1 MRAMNSRPAAWFI
14 CLAIVT
20 LLALAAGSPG
30 VNLVLRYG
38 VWAIWLSMAI
48 LFLFSYAHTSS
59 SADRHRLID
68 SRGINLMP
76 PAVRRWLFGDR

>member
-1 MRAMNSRPAAWFI
+1 MSTRLIAWLIF
-14 CLAIVT
+14 LAVAT
-20 LLALAAGSPG
+20 SLALAAGSTG
-30 VNLVLRYG
+30 ANLVLRCG
-38 VWAIWLSMAI
+38 IWAIWLAMAV
-48 LFLFSYAHTSS
+48 LFVFSYAHTSS

>member
-1 MRAMNSRPAAWFI
+1 MSSRSSAWFI
-14 CLAIVT
+14 FLAIVA

-30 VNLVLRYG
+30 VNLVLRHG
-38 VWAIWLSMAI
+38 IWAIWLSMAVLI
-48 LFLFSYAHTSS
+48 LFSYAHTSS

-68 SRGINLMP
+68 CRGINLMP